1 MNSQTK
7 NLIKKATVG
16 LFIGYFLTFLLF
28 YLTNYI
34 SDTLASAY
42 IWLFA
47 QKVTYLLPLMITAA
61 ITLTL
66 FCLFGKRVAYTALI
80 PFSVVRII
88 YFIPYLYL
96 QFIFD
101 GFDSIEAILYG
112 GLLALAEAVLSY
124 ALSLAIFGIMLFT
137 VKKANAGRASLEDI
151 VFKKTTLDFLNPLS
165 LAFAIVSLLGF
176 SYYFIAEIVDTVVI
190 LVSYS
195 GNLTLGEIAYMIFA
209 YVFDIALI
217 FAYYFTLVFIKN
229 LIVVPEE

>member
-7 NLIKKATVG
+7 NLIKKVTVG

-101 GFDSIEAILYG
+101 GFDSVESILYG

-124 ALSLAIFGIMLFT
+124 ALSLAIFGIMLFI

-195 GNLTLGEIAYMIFA
+195 GSLTLGEIAYMIFA
-209 YVFDIALI
+209 YVFDVALI